1 MFDLTIDHRTRHCP
15 SRPAAAVVTTSALP
29 RLLRPRQPAQITCLQ
44 QARQQQQFQQQFQ
57 Q

>member
-15 SRPAAAVVTTSALP
+15 SRPAAAVVTTSTLP
-29 RLLRPRQPAQITCLQ
+29 RLLHPRQPAQITCLQ
-44 QARQQQQFQQQFQ
+44 QARQPQFQQQFQ